1 MNLRVITAPVGT
13 LIKYIADRKGN
24 TIIIARII
32 IDRIIII
39 IAINRAV
46 TADLI
51 IIITDRAAETTTD
64 RKDLITIKAVS
75 KTDVRKIT
83 EIISIEEDRKS
94 VV

>member
-1 MNLRVITAPVGT
+1 MIR
-13 LIKYIADRKGN
+13 IKDIADRKGN

-83 EIISIEEDRKS
+83 EIISIEDLLRKKHLNS
-94 VV
+94 CW